1 MKAPVTGSLMHS
13 SITQRHFGS
22 PASHLRSVAFLEG
35 LSYVVLLFVA
45 VPLKYL
51 GDLPIA
57 VSVVGPVHGTL
68 FAWLGL
74 LVVGGLTSRDRS
86 MGWGIRIMV
95 AALLPFGIFV
105 IDRRLRAEV
114 NDKGR
119 ETVSG
124 GSRTRP

>member
-1 MKAPVTGSLMHS
+1 VTGSG
-13 SITQRHFGS
+13 ITQRHFGS

-57 VSVVGPVHGTL
+57 VRVVGPVHGTL
-68 FAWLGL
+68 FVWLGL

-105 IDRRLRAEV
+105 IDRGLRAEM

-124 GSRTRP
+124 GRLTTNKWP

>member
-1 MKAPVTGSLMHS
+1 MKASVTGSLMRS
-13 SITQRHFGS
+13 SIIQRHFRS

-35 LSYVVLLFVA
+35 LSYVALLFVA

-57 VSVVGPVHGTL
+57 VHVVGPVHGTL

-105 IDRRLRAEV
+105 IDRGLRAEA
-114 NDKGR
+114 NDEGR

-124 GSRTRP
+124 DE

>member
-1 MKAPVTGSLMHS
+1 M
-13 SITQRHFGS
+13 
-22 PASHLRSVAFLEG
+22 
-35 LSYVVLLFVA
+35 LLFVA

-57 VSVVGPVHGTL
+57 VRVVGPVHGTL

-105 IDRRLRAEV
+105 IDRGLRAEV